1 LPLERKDFTRQEK
14 VMSERESQLNQMYRR
29 LKFVLNMLTEA
40 NQQLQANATDDTPS
54 KDDATQSSPQEN
66 TNEGEQNHG

>member
-40 NQQLQANATDDTPS
+40 NQQLQATATDDVPS

>member
-14 VMSERESQLNQMYRR
+14 TMSERESQLNQMYRR